1 MEKQM
6 DRRMLCG
13 RRDFLCSA
21 VAGTAF
27 AVCGVPAAEMAPRT
41 VEAPAL
47 RFGLVTDSHYAQKDT
62 WPKSGSG
69 MRHYR
74 DSLRKMR
81 EAAAAFAREGV
92 DFAIE
97 LGDMKDMGP
106 ESTVTGGKKTRRDAE
121 ERRRE
126 TLSFLDEIEG
136 AFAGFSGPRYH
147 VLGNHDMDSIS
158 KEDFLSHA
166 PNHGAARGKNWY
178 AFDMKGFRCIVLDA
192 CFNPDGSPYNRGNF
206 DWTKALLPNDELDW
220 LDAELVAARTPVF
233 VFCHQLLDGFSKIGR
248 SVLVGNWR
256 RAVEIFERCGNVR
269 CVFQGHHHEGH
280 YSFRKGIH
288 YWTMKAMITG
298 PYPTRN
304 SFAVVEASKDGD
316 VSIRGFVDCPN
327 RFLPA
332 HRAP

>member
-1 MEKQM
+1 MNMKQNM
-6 DRRMLCG
+6 NRRQ
-13 RRDFLCSA
+13 FLAGAATAAA
-21 VAGTAF
+21 VAAAKGGNASAKPAPTQCF
-27 AVCGVPAAEMAPRT
+27 VP
-41 VEAPAL
+41 VL

-69 MRHYR
+69 MRYYR
-74 DSLRKMR
+74 DSISKMR
-81 EAAAAFAREGV
+81 EAAATFARENV

-106 ESTVTGGKKTRRDAE
+106 IEETRNGEKTKRSAESIRN
-121 ERRRE
+121 E

-136 AFAGFSGPRYH
+136 AFAGFPGPRYH

-158 KEDFLSHA
+158 KEDFLAHTH
-166 PNHGAARGKNWY
+166 NHGAAKGKNY
-178 AFDMKGFRCIVLDA
+178 YSFEMKGFKFIVLDG
-192 CFNPDGSPYNRGNF
+192 CFRADRAPYCRGNF
-206 DWTKALLPNDELDW
+206 NWTKAFLPDEELEW
-220 LDAELVAARTPVF
+220 LDAELASATTPVF

-248 SVLVGNWR
+248 ALLIGNCR
-256 RAVEIFERCGNVR
+256 RAGEIIEKRGNVL
-269 CVFQGHHHEGH
+269 CVFQGHHHPGY

-288 YWTMKAMITG
+288 YWTMKGMITG
-298 PYPTRN
+298 AYPEHN
-304 SFAVVEASKDGD
+304 SFAVVEVSKNGD